1 MNRILVATNAQKV
14 LDFLI
19 QNPGNQFLAREV
31 QKTIKISKGGV
42 NLSLRKL
49 AKQKLVRREKRGKIF
64 LYSVDHT
71 QPVIKQLKVLKNIEL
86 ISPLINKIKNL
97 SKKIILFGSCGRGED
112 DSKSDI
118 DLFVLTNSLK
128 DVEGIVKKTKPG
140 RGLQLITRTPLE
152 FTEMEK
158 KEPIFFEEVSRGIT
172 LWEMRE

>member
-1 MNRILVATNAQKV
+1 MNKILVATNVQKV

-31 QKTIKISKGGV
+31 QKTTKISKGGV

-64 LYSVDHT
+64 LYSVNHT

-86 ISPLINKIKNL
+86 LSPLINKIKNL
-97 SKKIILFGSCGRGED
+97 SKKTILFGSCARGED

-118 DLFVLTNSLK
+118 DLFVLTNSPK
-128 DVEGIVKKTKPG
+128 EVEGIIKNTKLG
-140 RGLQLITRTPLE
+140 RGLQLITRTPLK
-152 FTEMEK
+152 FAEMEK
-158 KEPIFFEEVSRGIT
+158 KEQVFFEEISRGIT
-172 LWEMRE
+172 LWETRE